1 MRVSYKPHLKEFF
14 LRDLTEGKEGTLILN
29 FALPMLA
36 GNVFQQMYN
45 VVDSII
51 IGKVLGKEALAA
63 VGANFPLIFALIS
76 FVVGIAIG
84 STVIISQYFGAK
96 QMDRVKRT
104 IDTLYIF
111 MFFASIIITTVG
123 ILTSKYIF
131 QLISLPD
138 DVIPLAIDYFTVY
151 ATGFIFFF
159 GFQGTSAILRGLGDS
174 KTPLYFLIISTLTN
188 IGLDLFFVIGLGWGV
203 KGVALATVIAQAGAF
218 FTIVWYLNR
227 YHSFLDFSP
236 LKMRFDKEIFK
247 KSLKIG
253 LPTGFQQTFVSL
265 GFLALYRI
273 VNMFGTPTIA
283 AYTIAMR
290 IDMFAA
296 MPAMN
301 FSAALSTFVGQNI
314 GANKFERIGRGLN
327 STLGMTS
334 IISVTVTILAMF
346 FAEPLMYLFT
356 NDAEVVAVGK
366 QYIYVVSGFY
376 IVFSTMFIINGV
388 LRGAGDTFF
397 PMIIT
402 ILSLWVIRIPAS
414 YLLSLKMGTLGI
426 WWGIPVAWAF
436 GVIASYIYYKTGR
449 WKSKVVVK
457 YNKAV

>member
-1 MRVSYKPHLKEFF
+1 MKN
-14 LRDLTEGKEGTLILN
+14 LTEGKEGKLILN

-96 QMDRVKRT
+96 QMDKVKRT

-111 MFFASIIITTVG
+111 MFFASILITTVG

-131 QLISLPD
+131 KLISLPD
-138 DVIPLAIDYFTVY
+138 DVIGLAVNYFNVY
-151 ATGFIFFF
+151 AIGFIFFF

-188 IGLDLFFVIGLGWGV
+188 IGLDLFFVMVLGWGV
-203 KGVALATVIAQAGAF
+203 EGVALATVIAQAGAF
-218 FTIVWYLNR
+218 FTIIWYLNR

-236 LKMRFDKEIFK
+236 LKMRFDREIFK

-314 GANKFERIGRGLN
+314 GANKFERINRGLN
-327 STLGMTS
+327 ATLGMSS
-334 IISVTVTILAMF
+334 IISVIVTILAMF

-356 NDAEVVAVGK
+356 NDQEVVEVGK

-376 IVFSTMFIINGV
+376 IIFSTMFVLSGV

-414 YLLSLKMGTLGI
+414 YFLSLKMGAVGI
-426 WWGIPVAWAF
+426 WWGIPVAWVF
-436 GVIASYIYYKTGR
+436 GVIASYVYYKTGR
-449 WKSKVVVK
+449 WKLKAVVK
-457 YNKAV
+457 HKTP

>member
-1 MRVSYKPHLKEFF
+1 
-14 LRDLTEGKEGTLILN
+14 LRDLTEGKEGKLILN

-45 VVDSII
+45 IVDSII

-84 STVIISQYFGAK
+84 ATVIISQYFGAK

-111 MFFASIIITTVG
+111 MFFASILITTVG
-123 ILTSKYIF
+123 MLTSKYIF

-138 DVIPLAIDYFTVY
+138 DVIPLAVDYFNVY

-159 GFQGTSAILRGLGDS
+159 GFQGTSAVLRGLGDS

-227 YHSFLDFSP
+227 FHTFLDFSP

-334 IISVTVTILAMF
+334 VISVTVTILAMF

-356 NDAEVVAVGK
+356 NDAEVVAVGR

-414 YLLSLKMGTLGI
+414 YLLSLKIGTLGI

-436 GVIASYIYYKTGR
+436 GVIASYIYYKTGK
-449 WKSKVVVK
+449 WKLKAVVK
-457 YNKAV
+457 HDNQ

>member
-1 MRVSYKPHLKEFF
+1 M
-14 LRDLTEGKEGTLILN
+14 RDLTEGKEGKLILN

-111 MFFASIIITTVG
+111 MFFASILITTVG

-188 IGLDLFFVIGLGWGV
+188 IGLDLFFVIGTW
-203 KGVALATVIAQAGAF
+203 
-218 FTIVWYLNR
+218 
-227 YHSFLDFSP
+227 
-236 LKMRFDKEIFK
+236 
-247 KSLKIG
+247 
-253 LPTGFQQTFVSL
+253 
-265 GFLALYRI
+265 
-273 VNMFGTPTIA
+273 
-283 AYTIAMR
+283 
-290 IDMFAA
+290 
-296 MPAMN
+296 
-301 FSAALSTFVGQNI
+301 
-314 GANKFERIGRGLN
+314 
-327 STLGMTS
+327 
-334 IISVTVTILAMF
+334 
-346 FAEPLMYLFT
+346 
-356 NDAEVVAVGK
+356 
-366 QYIYVVSGFY
+366 
-376 IVFSTMFIINGV
+376 
-388 LRGAGDTFF
+388 
-397 PMIIT
+397 
-402 ILSLWVIRIPAS
+402 
-414 YLLSLKMGTLGI
+414 MGC
-426 WWGIPVAWAF
+426 
-436 GVIASYIYYKTGR
+436 
-449 WKSKVVVK
+449 
-457 YNKAV
+457 

>member
-1 MRVSYKPHLKEFF
+1 
-14 LRDLTEGKEGTLILN
+14 LRNLTEGKEGKLILN

-45 VVDSII
+45 IVDSII

-84 STVIISQYFGAK
+84 ATVIISQYFGAK

-111 MFFASIIITTVG
+111 MFFASILITTVG
-123 ILTSKYIF
+123 MLTSKYIF

-138 DVIPLAIDYFTVY
+138 NVIPLAVDYFNVY
-151 ATGFIFFF
+151 ATGFVFFF
-159 GFQGTSAILRGLGDS
+159 GFQGTSAVLRGLGDS

-188 IGLDLFFVIGLGWGV
+188 IGLDLFFVLGLGWGV

-218 FTIVWYLNR
+218 FTIIWYLNR
-227 YHSFLDFSP
+227 YHTFLDFSP
-236 LKMRFDKEIFK
+236 LKMRFDREIFK

-334 IISVTVTILAMF
+334 IISVSVTMLAMF

-414 YLLSLKMGTLGI
+414 YFLSLKIGTLGI

-449 WKSKVVVK
+449 WKLKAVVK
-457 YNKAV
+457 HDTNES

>member
-1 MRVSYKPHLKEFF
+1 MKN
-14 LRDLTEGKEGTLILN
+14 LTEGKEGKLILN

-96 QMDRVKRT
+96 QMDKVKRT

-111 MFFASIIITTVG
+111 MFFASILITTVG

-131 QLISLPD
+131 KLISLPD
-138 DVIPLAIDYFTVY
+138 DVIGLAVNYFNVY
-151 ATGFIFFF
+151 AIGFIFFF

-188 IGLDLFFVIGLGWGV
+188 IGLDLFFVMVLGWGV
-203 KGVALATVIAQAGAF
+203 EGVALATVIAQAGAF
-218 FTIVWYLNR
+218 FTIIWYLNR

-236 LKMRFDKEIFK
+236 LKMRFDREIFK

-314 GANKFERIGRGLN
+314 GANKFERINRGLN
-327 STLGMTS
+327 ATLGMSS
-334 IISVTVTILAMF
+334 IISVIVTILAMF

-356 NDAEVVAVGK
+356 NDQEVVEVGK

-376 IVFSTMFIINGV
+376 IIFSTMFVLSGV

-414 YLLSLKMGTLGI
+414 YFLSLTMGAVGI
-426 WWGIPVAWAF
+426 WWGIPVAWVF
-436 GVIASYIYYKTGR
+436 GVIASYVYYKTGR
-449 WKSKVVVK
+449 WKLKAVVK
-457 YNKAV
+457 HKTP